1 MADRFQVYKC
11 ELCENIVEVVH
22 TGGGELACCGQ
33 AMTLM
38 AENTVD
44 ASVEKHKPV
53 VEKLEHGSKVSVGSD
68 PHPMTDE
75 HYIEWIEV
83 VTEDGK
89 SNTKYLNPGDD
100 PEATFCVDVEG
111 TVARAYCN
119 LHGHW
124 KA

>member
-1 MADRFQVYKC
+1 
-11 ELCENIVEVVH
+11 
-22 TGGGELACCGQ
+22 
-33 AMTLM
+33 MT
-38 AENTVD
+38 E
-44 ASVEKHKPV
+44 
-53 VEKLEHGSKVSVGSD
+53 
-68 PHPMTDE
+68 E

-124 KA
+124 KS